1 MVDRDGAT
9 MDDGVVSTELEH
21 KLQASAARYA
31 ELADELAKVG
41 IIASGSLALRSH
53 RCGKANCA
61 CGGDPPRLHGP
72 YWHLTTKVDGK
83 TVNRRLSEDEARHYQ
98 EWIGNDR
105 RLRELIAELRT
116 AAQEVI
122 ELTLSG
128 AKAASKV

>member
-1 MVDRDGAT
+1 MLGSRPLSCLTPACHTG
-9 MDDGVVSTELEH
+9 LEH

-31 ELADELAKVG
+31 ALANQLARVG
-41 IIASGSLALRSH
+41 IVASGSLALRSH
-53 RCGKANCA
+53 RSGKENCA

-83 TVNRRLSEDEARHYQ
+83 TVNRRLSESEARRYQ

-122 ELTLSG
+122 ELTLSE
-128 AKAASKV
+128 AKAASEV